1 MIVCGSSVAFLLGTV
16 TTWRTLA
23 LTGNLQSYR
32 ICHSF
37 EIPNLLKVSIIY
49 RTDWWVLFEGL
60 VPCLVLLIGL
70 FFVPESPRWL
80 VSIYIQLRLEKID
93 EKIET
98 KAVLFQAK
106 VGREKEFEVAL
117 RRLRGK
123 DADVSKEAAEIQVL
137 PFINHE

>member
-1 MIVCGSSVAFLLGTV
+1 M
-16 TTWRTLA
+16 
-23 LTGNLQSYR
+23 
-32 ICHSF
+32 
-37 EIPNLLKVSIIY
+37 
-49 RTDWWVLFEGL
+49 FEGL